1 MNQVNFD
8 PLRVIQTNFEIGP
21 MISEEKIFGITI
33 LPTDGQTE

>member
-1 MNQVNFD
+1 MSVKE
-8 PLRVIQTNFEIGP
+8 FEIGP